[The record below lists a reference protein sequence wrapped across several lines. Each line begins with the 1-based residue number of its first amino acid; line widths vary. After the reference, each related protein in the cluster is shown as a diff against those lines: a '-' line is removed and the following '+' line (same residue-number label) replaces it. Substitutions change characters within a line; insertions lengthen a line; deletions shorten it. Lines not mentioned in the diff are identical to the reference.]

1 MQMESAKSTTC
12 GFLTFV
18 LILISII
25 LASDRSAFL
34 FFSDE
39 AKAAPE
45 NELELNCDNNEE
57 PCLVEACIGRGC
69 SAVGKGLEISQLHS
83 KDILLGNDPMRI
95 DTKDYCHTSDDEK
108 EEVSNFNFRATHEES
123 DQPSSSNILGKSSQ
137 IPSARWDHSGS
148 DILIGMDLGMIKKI
162 CSIDVLFNNDAEIQN
177 GYTLTVS
184 DSTTSLH
191 NVVNE
196 SATGSLPKSWSSHN
210 FNSLTGRFIQITIPG
225 VSEFY
230 LDDDEDDPVISEIN
244 VKALSLNPPSRNSST
259 QINSTDKIIKQLPNN
274 TIAQHE
280 LSPLEFLDTGSDL
293 LNTPALGPEHYGINQ
308 SSLTDISSTPTSS
321 MYTGDIFL
329 P

>member
-1 MQMESAKSTTC
+1 MQMESVKSTTC

-25 LASDRSAFL
+25 SASDRSAFL

-39 AKAAPE
+39 VKAASE
-45 NELELNCDNNEE
+45 NELELNCENNEE
-57 PCLVEACIGRGC
+57 LCLVKACIGRGC
-69 SAVGKGLEISQLHS
+69 SAVGKGLEISQVLS

-108 EEVSNFNFRATHEES
+108 EEVSNFNFRATPGES

-137 IPSARWDHSGS
+137 IPTASWDHHGS

-162 CSIDVLFNNDAEIQN
+162 CSIDVLFNNDAKIPN
-177 GYTLTVS
+177 GYSLTVS
-184 DSTTSLH
+184 NSTTPLH

-196 SATGSLPKSWSSHN
+196 FATGSLPYSWSSHD

-225 VSEFY
+225 VSDFY
-230 LDDDEDDPVISEIN
+230 VDDEDDPVISEIN
-244 VKALSLNPPSRNSST
+244 VKALSLNQTSRNSSS
-259 QINSTDKIIKQLPNN
+259 QINSTDSIAKQLSNN
-274 TIAQHE
+274 TIAQHV

-308 SSLTDISSTPTSS
+308 SSLTDMSSTPTSS